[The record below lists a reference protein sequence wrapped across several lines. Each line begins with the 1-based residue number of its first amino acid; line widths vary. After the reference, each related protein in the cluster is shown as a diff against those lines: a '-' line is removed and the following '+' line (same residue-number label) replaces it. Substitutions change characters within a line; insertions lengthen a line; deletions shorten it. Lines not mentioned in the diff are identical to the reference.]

1 MNQHFDNVSA
11 ASELDA
17 ATLAE
22 LQTLMAEDLAE
33 LVAAYIEDGQAHVA
47 AISAGLDADNAEQ
60 VVTAA
65 HSLKSSSANISAL
78 GIAELARQIEATAKT
93 GDRQATK
100 ELAQTLPERFAQ
112 AVTELRPWL
121 DAPTGHNVG
130 RAD

>member
-1 MNQHFDNVSA
+1 MNQHPDNVSA
-11 ASELDA
+11 ASELDV

-47 AISAGLDADNAEQ
+47 AISAGLDVDNAEQ
-60 VVTAA
+60 VATAA

-93 GDRQATK
+93 GDRRATK

-121 DAPTGHNVG
+121 DAPSGFKT
-130 RAD
+130 